1 MIVES
6 GPLTCA
12 NLDVG
17 VPSYELEKFQKS
29 HHRTIDYRGHIVS
42 IYPRYDK
49 TKDRSQITSIS
60 VTHINNSKDKYFKDK
75 TFEVY
80 IKSMKA
86 ANFLCLKNF

>member
-1 MIVES
+1 M
-6 GPLTCA
+6 PTW
-12 NLDVG
+12 DVG

-29 HHRTIDYRGHIVS
+29 HHRTIDYRGHVVS

-75 TFEVY
+75 IFEVC

-86 ANFLCLKNF
+86 ANFLCLENF